1 MKLSALGLP
10 FCHRKG
16 DYYRYQAE
24 FSEGDRRDSSK
35 NKASECYEAA
45 LAVGKTLHNYTTS
58 PIYLGLALNFS
69 VFQYE
74 ILHKPEDAIKTAQA
88 AYEGAIADDAEQSE
102 QSKDSPMIIQVM
114 RIAAFITLLDPF
126 LIPCSSCEKI

>member
-1 MKLSALGLP
+1 
-10 FCHRKG
+10 
-16 DYYRYQAE
+16 
-24 FSEGDRRDSSK
+24 
-35 NKASECYEAA
+35 
-45 LAVGKTLHNYTTS
+45 VGKTLHNYTTS